1 MRNGSNTAAYWSTGC
16 VRLEI
21 EFDLYLST
29 MHVSVMFLDRVLHKV
44 TVPRNKLQLVAIAC
58 ILIAAKSEETEE
70 KVPTL
75 PEMNRYAQ
83 WYVSHHA

>member
-1 MRNGSNTAAYWSTGC
+1 
-16 VRLEI
+16 
-21 EFDLYLST
+21 
-29 MHVSVMFLDRVLHKV
+29 MHMSVMFLDRVLHKV

-58 ILIAAKSEETEE
+58 ILIAAKFEETEE

-83 WYVSHHA
+83 WYVSHMHNMPFHQTVLTSYYSLLV

>member
-1 MRNGSNTAAYWSTGC
+1 
-16 VRLEI
+16 
-21 EFDLYLST
+21 
-29 MHVSVMFLDRVLHKV
+29 MFLDRVLHKV

-58 ILIAAKSEETEE
+58 ILMLLSLKTEE